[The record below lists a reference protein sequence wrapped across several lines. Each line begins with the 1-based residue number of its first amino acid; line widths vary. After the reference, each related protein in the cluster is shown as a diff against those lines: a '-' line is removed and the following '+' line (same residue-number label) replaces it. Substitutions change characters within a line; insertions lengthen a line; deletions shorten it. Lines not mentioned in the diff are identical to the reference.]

1 LSFEAGPEF
10 EALLQY
16 VRQSRGFDFTG
27 YKRTTLL
34 RRVGLRGSQVGT
46 ASFSDYLDY
55 LQVHPEEFQ
64 TLFNTILI
72 NVTEFF
78 RDPEAW
84 DFLAR
89 EALPEI
95 LGRSVSDPIRVWSAG
110 CASGE
115 EAYSIAI
122 LLAEAMG
129 ENDFLQRVKIY
140 ATDVDEEALAAAR
153 TGYPATALGD
163 LDEKLVNKYFDL
175 QGSHRVFKPRLRNG
189 LIFGRHDLIQDAPIS
204 RLDLLICRNTL
215 MYFTAESQDRVL
227 TRFHYA
233 LKDDGYLFLGKAE
246 MLLTH
251 AKQFAPLDMK
261 NRVFTKVRRRAEP
274 RELPAPVAPTSPGAD
289 DRTSQREVRVRE
301 LATDLAPVA
310 QVTIDA
316 AGRLVAANQVARS
329 IFKIGTNDLGTA
341 LKDLELSYRP
351 VELRANLAKAA
362 KEHRPVVVKGAEH
375 KLADGSLRTLDVEI
389 TPILDLNHSSLG
401 TTVTFTDVTEFIRL
415 RSELER
421 SRQDIETAYAELQA
435 SNEELETTNEE
446 LQSTVEELETTNEE
460 LQSSNEELET
470 MNEELESTN
479 AELQTINTDLR
490 LRTDE
495 IDRLNVFVES
505 VLGSVEVGIAVL
517 DADLRVAKWNARAE
531 DLWGVRSVEVLGR
544 SFYQLD
550 IGLPVEALRPLV
562 KLVASGEA
570 ANPIDTVTAI
580 NRRGKSIRC
589 RVSMTPLVESA
600 IHGRRGVVLLM
611 EDLAGKT
618 VERMPRSKGA
628 PSGSGS
634 GLPGPG

>member
-1 LSFEAGPEF
+1 LSFAAGPDF
-10 EALLQY
+10 EALLDY
-16 VRQSRGFDFTG
+16 LRRSRGFDFTG

-34 RRVGLRGSQVGT
+34 RRVGLRASQVGT
-46 ASFSDYLDY
+46 QSFSAYLEY
-55 LQVHPEEFQ
+55 LQLNPEEFL

-78 RDPEAW
+78 RDPDAW

-89 EALPEI
+89 EVLPEI
-95 LGRSVSDPIRVWSAG
+95 VGRSASDPIRVWSAG

-115 EAYSIAI
+115 EAYSVAI
-122 LLAEAMG
+122 LLGEAMG
-129 ENDFLQRVKIY
+129 QNEFLERVKIY

-153 TGYPATALGD
+153 NGYPASALNG
-163 LDEKLVNKYFDL
+163 LDEKLVDKYFDL
-175 QGSHRVFKPRLRNG
+175 QGSLRVFKPRLRVG

-204 RLDLLICRNTL
+204 RLDLLLCRNTL
-215 MYFTAESQDRVL
+215 MYFTPDSQARVL
-227 TRFHYA
+227 SRFHYA
-233 LKDDGYLFLGKAE
+233 LRDDGYLFLGKAE

-251 AKQFAPLDMK
+251 AKLFAPLDLK
-261 NRVFTKVRRRAEP
+261 HRVFTKVKGRPEP
-274 RELPAPVAPTSPGAD
+274 RRPPPPVTDVPEAD
-289 DRTSQREVRVRE
+289 DRTKQREVQVRE
-301 LATDLAPVA
+301 LANDLAPVA

-316 AGRLVAANQVARS
+316 GGRLVAANQVARA
-329 IFKIGTNDLGTA
+329 IFKIGAGDLGTA
-341 LKDLELSYRP
+341 LKDLGLSSRP
-351 VELRANLAKAA
+351 VELRPNLAKAA
-362 KEHRPVVVKGAEH
+362 KERRPVAIRSAEH
-375 KLADGSLRTLDVEI
+375 KLGDGSARTLDVEI
-389 TPILDLNHSSLG
+389 TPILDLNHRSLG
-401 TTVTFTDVTEFIRL
+401 ATVTFTDVTEFIRL

-505 VLGSVEVGIAVL
+505 ILGSVEVGIAVL
-517 DADLRVAKWNARAE
+517 DSNLRVAKWNPRAE
-531 DLWGVRSVEVLGR
+531 DLWGVRSTEVLGR
-544 SFYQLD
+544 SFYELD
-550 IGLPVEALRPLV
+550 IGLPVETLRPIV
-562 KLVASGEA
+562 KLVASGES
-570 ANPIDTVTAI
+570 ANSIDTVTAI

-600 IHGRRGVVLLM
+600 IGGRRGVVLLM
-611 EDLAGKT
+611 EDLAGKS
-618 VERMPRSKGA
+618 V
-628 PSGSGS
+628 
-634 GLPGPG
+634 